1 MVYLILLVA
10 GIAFIITFIKTIIDA
25 INANKAPPIEDIAE
39 DQNAA
44 IIAEERRENYDRQ
57 IDGYNKLLALLDRE
71 YTKETDNKKKAAIL
85 SKQLATLEKLNKTIE
100 KREKLE

>member
-1 MVYLILLVA
+1 MIYLILIVFL
-10 GIAFIITFIKTIIDA
+10 IAFVIGFIKA
-25 INANKAPPIEDIAE
+25 IKDDIQANKAPPIVETRE

-44 IIAEERRENYDRQ
+44 IIDDERRENYDRQ
-57 IDGYNKLLALLDRE
+57 IDGYNKLLVLLDRE
-71 YTKETDNKKKAAIL
+71 YVIETDNKKKAVIL

>member
-1 MVYLILLVA
+1 MIYLLLIVCA
-10 GIAFIITFIKTIIDA
+10 ITFIIAFFKAIIDY
-25 INANKAPPIEDIAE
+25 ISANKAPPIVEDME

-44 IIAEERRENYDRQ
+44 IIADERRENYDRQ
-57 IDGYNKLLALLDRE
+57 IDGYNKLLKLLDIE
-71 YTKETDNKKKAAIL
+71 YQKETDSKKKAAIL

>member
-10 GIAFIITFIKTIIDA
+10 GIAFVIAFIKTIIDA
-25 INANKAPPIEDIAE
+25 IQANKAPPIVETME

-44 IIAEERRENYDRQ
+44 IIAAERLENYDRQ
-57 IDGYNKLLALLDRE
+57 IDGYNTLLKLLDRE
-71 YTKETDNKKKAAIL
+71 YAKETDNKKKAVIL

>member
-1 MVYLILLVA
+1 M
-10 GIAFIITFIKTIIDA
+10 DA
-25 INANKAPPIEDIAE
+25 IQANKAPPIVEDME

-44 IIAEERRENYDRQ
+44 ILEDERRENYDRQ
-57 IDGYNKLLALLDRE
+57 IDGYNKLLVLLDRE